1 MKILDRLFSPPS
13 PAEPPSLEQQ
23 VGALTGASAD
33 VLERTA
39 QGDGDGRLR
48 QAAIEQLADGPTL
61 RRLAGLGD
69 GSQDP
74 APSGTLRLAAEKRLA
89 QLLDAGTPTVDAFL
103 AEYADRP
110 EALDV
115 IALSADPEQL
125 PRALERYARPEQ
137 LATLAVEGGSTR
149 LRQLAATRLE
159 DPEHLKPLLRRL
171 RGKDRNVY
179 RIVQQKC
186 EVFIA
191 EARRI
196 EAAAHEAALVCAALE
211 RHATALFDAVY
222 EATVE
227 VHATRWQGLDPRP
240 DAELERRATAAIARC
255 RAVVE
260 SHREALAREAATLAE
275 AQAAEVERAQRA
287 EEAVEAERQA
297 AIERAARAEADA
309 QHEADAHAAD
319 LQAAEAQ
326 AERAE
331 EAEQRHRRIGGLVRM
346 ANDALKAGN
355 SRRAARFRLAIE
367 EKLPTVPDLPPH
379 IARTLQQLDDKLN
392 ELRHWKDYAAAPKRA
407 EILEEMESLIG
418 SDEEPAAL
426 AERIRSL
433 QQEWRTLRKGLA
445 SESTDEMERFQRAHQ
460 AAFKPCQEYFA
471 VQAALRRDNL
481 EARRQVV
488 ERLRALTA
496 QQQDEQADRRA
507 ITAALREAP
516 REFWKP
522 APVERDAGRALH
534 QEFDQLMEGLRA
546 ILNGWYDAN
555 AARRQG
561 LVDEARAL
569 IDLEDP
575 TRAIEG
581 VRTLQ
586 ARWKDSGPVVPRER
600 DQALWTAFRECC
612 DAVFRRREQAF
623 ADQAAALNATAAE
636 AAALCAAVEAATESP
651 PATPA
656 ERTQALAGWRNA
668 FEALGDVPR
677 DAGRALRD
685 RFEKAVARYEA
696 RLADEGR
703 RAEAAS
709 VENLF
714 IAARHVRAWQ
724 QAAEAGDGDEA
735 VQALRAAAEAFIASV
750 TRWPKGTQA
759 VLRRQLAQDP
769 GAAATDATAREK
781 FLRLLCIR
789 AELLASI
796 PSPAEDETLRRE
808 YQVER
813 LMRGMGQGIQSDE
826 RDVEALLGEWIA
838 APAIEA
844 TRHDA
849 LEARFQQALARRPAP
864 VRERAPPSPR
874 VGRSDRDFRGPR
886 GNRDE
891 RPARGDRRGGPPRDD
906 RRR

>member
-1 MKILDRLFSPPS
+1 
-13 PAEPPSLEQQ
+13 
-23 VGALTGASAD
+23 
-33 VLERTA
+33 
-39 QGDGDGRLR
+39 
-48 QAAIEQLADGPTL
+48 
-61 RRLAGLGD
+61 
-69 GSQDP
+69 
-74 APSGTLRLAAEKRLA
+74 
-89 QLLDAGTPTVDAFL
+89 
-103 AEYADRP
+103 
-110 EALDV
+110 
-115 IALSADPEQL
+115 
-125 PRALERYARPEQ
+125 
-137 LATLAVEGGSTR
+137 
-149 LRQLAATRLE
+149 
-159 DPEHLKPLLRRL
+159 
-171 RGKDRNVY
+171 
-179 RIVQQKC
+179 
-186 EVFIA
+186 
-191 EARRI
+191 
-196 EAAAHEAALVCAALE
+196 
-211 RHATALFDAVY
+211 
-222 EATVE
+222 
-227 VHATRWQGLDPRP
+227 
-240 DAELERRATAAIARC
+240 
-255 RAVVE
+255 
-260 SHREALAREAATLAE
+260 
-275 AQAAEVERAQRA
+275 
-287 EEAVEAERQA
+287 
-297 AIERAARAEADA
+297 
-309 QHEADAHAAD
+309 
-319 LQAAEAQ
+319 
-326 AERAE
+326 
-331 EAEQRHRRIGGLVRM
+331 M
-346 ANDALKAGN
+346 ANEALKAGN
-355 SRRAARFRLAIE
+355 SRRAARFRLTIE
-367 EKLPTVPDLPPH
+367 EKLPTAGELPPH
-379 IARTLQQLDDKLN
+379 VARTLQQLDDKLN

-445 SESTDEMERFQRAHQ
+445 SESNDEMERFQRAHQ

-471 VQAALRRDNL
+471 AQAALRRENL
-481 EARRQVV
+481 QARRQVV

-496 QQQDEQADRRA
+496 HQQDEHADRRA

-555 AARRQG
+555 AAKRQA
-561 LVDEARAL
+561 LIDEARAL
-569 IDLEDP
+569 VGLEDP
-575 TRAIEG
+575 ARAIDA

-600 DQALWTAFRECC
+600 DQALWTAFREGC

-623 ADQAAALNATAAE
+623 ADQAAALEATAAE

-656 ERTQALAGWRNA
+656 ERTQALAGWRDA

-709 VENLF
+709 VDNLYA
-714 IAARHVRAWQ
+714 AARHVRAWQ
-724 QAAEAGDGDEA
+724 RAVESGDAEDA
-735 VQALRAAAEAFIASV
+735 VQALRAAADAFLASV
-750 TRWPKGTQA
+750 TRWPKGAQA
-759 VLRRQLAQDP
+759 ILRRQLAQNP
-769 GAAATDATAREK
+769 GASATDGAAREK
-781 FLRLLCIR
+781 ALRILCIR

-796 PSPAEDETLRRE
+796 SSPSEDETLRRE

-838 APAIEA
+838 AAPIEA

-849 LEARFQQALARRPAP
+849 LEARFQGALARRPAP
-864 VRERAPPSPR
+864 VRERAPQSPR
-874 VGRSDRDFRGPR
+874 GGRPDRDFRGPR
-886 GNRDE
+886 GSRDE
-891 RPARGDRRGGPPRDD
+891 RPVRGDRRGGPPRDD